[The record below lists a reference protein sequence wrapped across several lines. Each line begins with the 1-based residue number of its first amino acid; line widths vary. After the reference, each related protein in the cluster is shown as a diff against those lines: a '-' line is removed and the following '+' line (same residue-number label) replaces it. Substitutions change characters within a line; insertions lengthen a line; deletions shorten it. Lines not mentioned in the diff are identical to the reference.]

1 MKPTSPA
8 PEGTRERIL
17 AYLEENRTA
26 TVVTL
31 SRLWGLTRADIRYH
45 INHLAAEGLV
55 ERIDSPVASA
65 HGSSKTAR
73 RGRPTVT
80 YRLTARSMQDNFA
93 NLSCA
98 LLRTLLDLQP
108 DDARDEALKTLA
120 KHLAGGAFPA
130 DQRLTSARFNQA
142 VEALNRQSYRARW
155 EASPTG
161 PRFLLRACPY
171 AAIVQQHPELCRMDQ
186 HLLEMLTGLALR
198 QSSRMTLAAGSP
210 PACVFLPQ

>member
-1 MKPTSPA
+1 MNPNATA
-8 PEGTRERIL
+8 LEGTRERIL
-17 AYLEENRTA
+17 AYLEENRTV

-45 INHLAAEGLV
+45 LNHLIEDGLV
-55 ERIDSPVASA
+55 ERTEAPGSTHGAPKSA
-65 HGSSKTAR
+65 Q

-80 YRLTARSMQDNFA
+80 YRLSARSMQDNYA

-98 LLRTLLDLQP
+98 LLHTLLDPLP
-108 DDARDEALKTLA
+108 GEAREEALKALA
-120 KHLAGGAFPA
+120 EQLVAGTAPQN
-130 DQRLTSARFNQA
+130 QRLTSARFNQA

-171 AAIVQQHPELCRMDQ
+171 AAIIHLHPELCRMDQ
-186 HLLEMLTGLALR
+186 HLLELLTGLPLR
-198 QSSRMTLAAGSP
+198 QSARVASASGSP
-210 PACVFLPQ
+210 PACVFVPQ

>member
-1 MKPTSPA
+1 MIPHLPA

-45 INHLAAEGLV
+45 LNHLIEEGLV
-55 ERIDSPVASA
+55 ERTEAP
-65 HGSSKTAR
+65 SSMLGAVKPQR

-80 YRLTARSMQDNFA
+80 YRLSTRSMLDNFA

-98 LLRTLLDLQP
+98 LLRAMLDSLP
-108 DDARDEALKTLA
+108 DEAREETLVALA
-120 KHLAGGAFPA
+120 KQLAGGAAPEN
-130 DQRLTSARFNQA
+130 QRLTSARFNQA

-155 EASPTG
+155 EASPAG

-171 AAIVQQHPELCRMDQ
+171 AAIVHQHPELCRMDQ
-186 HLLEMLTGLALR
+186 HLLELLTGLALR
-198 QSSRMTLAAGSP
+198 QSARMTLASGSP
-210 PACVFLPQ
+210 PACIFLPQ